1 MKDGKPITA
10 VLEFTPESSNGT
22 AEVKITFS
30 SKGLSEGDKI
40 VVFEKVFDVETNIL
54 IGVHEDLKD
63 KNQTVTIH
71 FMPLT
76 GEIAPTYVRFGVAL
90 ASLSAL
96 VFALMAR
103 RKKKFST

>member
-1 MKDGKPITA
+1 MTYDNSVYT
-10 VLEFTPESSNGT
+10 LE
-22 AEVKITFS
+22 
-30 SKGLSEGDKI
+30 I
-40 VVFEKVFDVETNIL
+40 VVFEKVFDVTTNIL

-76 GEIAPTYVRFGVAL
+76 GEIAPTYVRFGAAL

-96 VFALMAR
+96 VIALMIR
-103 RKKKFST
+103 RKKKYSA